1 MEITHLLPTK
11 KTEKNSIFNFYYSKK
26 EKGRKDISKENIDTL
41 IQKFP
46 YNKSISSKSKQIS
59 FSREVYFDKEIRITL
74 DTITSIVNGPTLT
87 YVMEVKVYKDI
98 NALIK
103 VMEYIISKG
112 NKHLTTYGKYD
123 LI

>member
-26 EKGRKDISKENIDTL
+26 EKGRKDISQENVDSL
-41 IQKFP
+41 ILKFP
-46 YNKSISSKSKQIS
+46 YNKSITSKSKEIS
-59 FSREVYFDKEIRITL
+59 FNREVYFDKEIRITL